1 MQVYYLAI
9 FPRGNCNFET
19 IRVVLDLSFYAI
31 LQVDGSVVTK
41 QGVRF
46 VFTDG
51 SRIIF
56 RLSVCATWLF
66 SFQHLKLY
74 MFHFSFL

>member
-1 MQVYYLAI
+1 MYADDFKYTDPVSQNAIHVYLICII
-9 FPRGNCNFET
+9 FPKA
-19 IRVVLDLSFYAI
+19 ISFHVCLFSFSKI
-31 LQVDGSVVTK
+31 LKVDGSVVSK

-56 RLSVCATWLF
+56 RLSVCIIVDY
-66 SFQHLKLY
+66 SF
-74 MFHFSFL
+74 